1 MSSID
6 KGKARAASPHI
17 NTTDHPAIQHVQPRP
32 IPSTTLLNIEY
43 PGVLSPDA
51 GPSNPS
57 SYSSLERALSTLHA
71 STLPPF
77 TSSPHEALNFLSR
90 IPNEGLKTVECRL
103 GGFGSTATSVEDEE
117 GIDEM
122 FRTPLMG
129 EVVPTHNVVVR
140 VVKRVWRQKKRR
152 RSESPVRQDGGAAR
166 NAQDMALDPALFADA
181 DAAALDGQAQGAHA
195 QHQPN
200 GKGSPY
206 TGRIKKEYCVEVL
219 GMATKTV
226 RFRAMADFAFQP
238 TLTTTSSSNLDA
250 SSQLDPVTSLHKALA
265 TMDFAA
271 LQNFRV
277 PEQLE
282 DYHSSTTPPRS
293 NLHMLPPFFFSR
305 AEIPHNY
312 NFSQTPYSELRTVPT
327 PSHLTKLS
335 TKSFPHILGHPSADG
350 SMQRFVNRVRLPNI
364 TPQQYRVGSDLP
376 IPSSPLPDVLRIEHR
391 CDRTILLKLKKLLE
405 ERPIWSRVAL
415 KNQFEGKER
424 VELDGNSEK
433 VYYALVG
440 YAMVGGPW
448 RDTIVRWGYDVR
460 GDVGCRV
467 WQRVFLRGGA
477 RGEGG
482 RETRLGKESRA
493 VEEDEQE
500 AAAVPDGDAS
510 SSRVGTKKSHLFD
523 GTTLHRHVGNFQL
536 CDIHD
541 PLIQPYIAQT
551 EDAQIQW
558 LRKEMDTE
566 TGWYTRRALDLIRA
580 LVAARF
586 KALADTRRPLEK
598 SAVVEI
604 VQRMRGRWR
613 EEDEVAREPE
623 AETQRDAQQQGQMDV
638 DPELV

>member
-1 MSSID
+1 MSSFD

-17 NTTDHPAIQHVQPRP
+17 NTTDHPAVQTVQPHP

-43 PGVLSPDA
+43 PGILSPDA

-57 SYSSLERALSTLHA
+57 SYRSLERALSTLHP

-77 TSSPHEALNFLSR
+77 TSTPHEALTFLSR

-103 GGFGSTATSVEDEE
+103 GGFGSTATSVYDD

-140 VVKRVWRQKKRR
+140 VVKRVWRQKRRR
-152 RSESPVRQDGGAAR
+152 RSESPARQDGGV
-166 NAQDMALDPALFADA
+166 AQDREDMALDPALFGDG
-181 DAAALDGQAQGAHA
+181 DAAALDGQAQRVDA
-195 QHQPN
+195 QDQPN
-200 GKGSPY
+200 GKRSRY
-206 TGRIKKEYCVEVL
+206 TGRVKKEYCVEVL

-238 TLTTTSSSNLDA
+238 TLTATSPSNLDA

-312 NFSQTPYSELRTVPT
+312 HFSQTPYSELRTVAT
-327 PSHLTKLS
+327 PPHLAKLS
-335 TKSFPHILGHPSADG
+335 TKSFAHILAHPSADG

-364 TPQQYRVGSDLP
+364 TPQQYRVGSNSL
-376 IPSSPLPDVLRIEHR
+376 IPTGPLTDVLRIEHR
-391 CDRTILLKLKKLLE
+391 CDRTILAKLEGLLE

-415 KNQFEGKER
+415 KNQFVGKER

-433 VYYALVG
+433 VYYALCG

-460 GDVGCRV
+460 EDVGCRV
-467 WQRVFLRGGA
+467 FQRVFLRGGA

-500 AAAVPDGDAS
+500 AAVVPNGDARS
-510 SSRVGTKKSHLFD
+510 SPLETKKSTHLFD

-541 PLIQPYIAQT
+541 PLIQPYIHQT
-551 EDAQIQW
+551 DDAQIQW
-558 LRKEMDTE
+558 LRREMDPE

-598 SAVVEI
+598 SALDEI
-604 VQRMRGRWR
+604 VQRMRGKWR
-613 EEDEVAREPE
+613 EEDEVAREV
-623 AETQRDAQQQGQMDV
+623 ETCTQQDAQQGRMDV
-638 DPELV
+638 DPDLV